1 MIARVH
7 LVVVLL
13 ALVALAGRGA
23 FAVCTPVD
31 DDRVTGELVIE
42 LHPGLPI
49 GPVAA
54 RHPITV
60 LDAIPEWNLYRAT
73 VSAGA
78 NVDQTV
84 SDLGADADVQR
95 AEPHRHL
102 ETGEGVKRTIPEM
115 DVTANSTIFLN
126 QALAA
131 SIHTASA
138 HARYTGEGV
147 TVAILD
153 TAQSVSNP
161 ETAASMAGPGL
172 DLVGG
177 GSTAEIPANGIDDDG
192 DGLIDE
198 CDQHGTHVA
207 GLVHLAAPNARILA
221 IRVLEEDGKGESFT
235 IAKGILRAIRA
246 GAKVINLSF
255 SMQHDSRVIERAL
268 EDATD
273 AGVVVIAAAG
283 NGGLECVEFPAY
295 LPDVLAVA
303 SVDDTLVRSAFS
315 SYGAEIDLSAP
326 GRDALSTFGA
336 AAWARWTGTSFAA
349 PLTAGGAALLFEKY
363 PGLTQAQA
371 MSVLT
376 GSTQPDSNPPSL
388 DGLMGSGV
396 LDLDGI
402 TLALTT
408 DRTSLK
414 ARNDPGG
421 TVVRWSPVQ
430 GATNYDLAR
439 GDLANVSLSGG
450 QVNLGPLTCIANDT
464 TVTDTAGIADPAIP
478 GPGQVFFYVFRDDA
492 PDASGLSYGSG
503 SQYRPRVPGASDCA
517 L

>member
-1 MIARVH
+1 M
-7 LVVVLL
+7 
-13 ALVALAGRGA
+13 
-23 FAVCTPVD
+23 
-31 DDRVTGELVIE
+31 
-42 LHPGLPI
+42 
-49 GPVAA
+49 
-54 RHPITV
+54 
-60 LDAIPEWNLYRAT
+60 
-73 VSAGA
+73 
-78 NVDQTV
+78 
-84 SDLGADADVQR
+84 
-95 AEPHRHL
+95 

-126 QALAA
+126 QVLAGLV
-131 SIHTASA
+131 HTASA
-138 HARYTGEGV
+138 HTRYTGEGV

-153 TAQSVSNP
+153 TAQSLSNA
-161 ETAASMAGPGL
+161 ETSASMAGPGF

-177 GSTAEIPANGIDDDG
+177 GSSAEVPANGIDDDG
-192 DGLIDE
+192 DGFIDE
-198 CDQHGTHVA
+198 CNEHGTHVA
-207 GLVHLAAPNARILA
+207 GLVHFAAPNARILA
-221 IRVLEEDGKGESFT
+221 IRVLEEDGHGESFT

-255 SMQHDSRVIERAL
+255 SMKTESRVIARAL

-303 SVDDTLVRSAFS
+303 SVDDTFVRSDFS

-326 GRDALSTFGA
+326 GRNALSTFGG

-349 PLTAGGAALLFEKY
+349 PLTAGGVALLFEKY

-376 GSTQPDSNPPSL
+376 GATQPDSNPPAL
-388 DGLMGSGV
+388 AGLMGTGV
-396 LDLDGI
+396 LDLDRI

-408 DRTSLK
+408 DRTTLK
-414 ARNDPGG
+414 ARKDPNG

-430 GATNYDLAR
+430 GAAHYDVAR
-439 GDLANVSLSGG
+439 GDFANVSHSGG
-450 QVNLGPLTCIANDT
+450 QVNLGPLACIVNDT
-464 TVTDTAGIADPAIP
+464 GVTDTAVAADPTIP
-478 GPGQVFFYVFRDDA
+478 APGQVFFYVFRDDA
-492 PDASGLSYGSG
+492 PDASGLSYGSDG
-503 SQYRPRVPGASDCA
+503 QNRPRVPGASDCA